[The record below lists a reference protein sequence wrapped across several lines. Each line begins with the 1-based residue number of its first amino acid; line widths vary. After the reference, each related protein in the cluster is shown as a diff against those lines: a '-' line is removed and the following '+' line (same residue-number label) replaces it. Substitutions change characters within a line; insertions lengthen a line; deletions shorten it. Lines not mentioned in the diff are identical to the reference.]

1 MDMWNWF
8 MELYSEGYL
17 TLEDLQHA
25 MTDDRAA
32 KLLWEEWS
40 EDSSDFIDFVRDQIR
55 SFIKHIKET
64 QSE

>member
-1 MDMWNWF
+1 
-8 MELYSEGYL
+8 MELYSEGDL
-17 TLEDLQHA
+17 TLEDLKRA
-25 MTDDRAA
+25 LMDDRSA